1 MAKVE
6 RIREVLSKP
15 LEPEYVK
22 QRAEAGWKLVAVEW
36 EHEVEADEKEPRR
49 VIEDVP
55 YGLRVGDD
63 CAHLIENP
71 AETQVLIRMLDC
83 IVQDYPF
90 SKSRTSLI
98 AMAFG
103 PATGPSG
110 RPFPFIICCRAS
122 FRSAPEFSPAR
133 NGRHGGSTRP
143 NSPENSPRL
152 GYLRS
157 GKGLWQALSRTC
169 ATRD

>member
-6 RIREVLSKP
+6 RIREVLTKP

-49 VIEDVP
+49 IIEDVP

-63 CAHLIENP
+63 CTHLVENP

-83 IVQDYPF
+83 IVEDYPF
-90 SKSRTSLI
+90 SKVADELN
-98 AMAFG
+98 
-103 PATGPSG
+103 
-110 RPFPFIICCRAS
+110 
-122 FRSAPEFSPAR
+122 R
-133 NGRHGGSTRP
+133 NGLRTRNGSKWEP
-143 NSPENSPRL
+143 VSVYNMLPRL
-152 GYLRS
+152 IQVGPRIFS
-157 GKGLWQALSRTC
+157 SEEWQARKKHVTNLGG
-169 ATRD
+169 